1 MTPCPIFLCS
11 FHNIFTAHGSLGL
24 ILQATR
30 GNAPAI
36 KDWINGEPEMKQ
48 LYLFGV
54 APTLILLA
62 ILGAANAELVVDDG
76 PSFASAAEET
86 VTLWVPPST
95 SSLPEEVVASDAI
108 DGPGIM
114 QPKKNINKRKY
125 GALPARTHAN
135 SRMDLWLL
143 LLVAVVAGI
152 VSEVFHHRS
161 CNR

>member
-1 MTPCPIFLCS
+1 
-11 FHNIFTAHGSLGL
+11 
-24 ILQATR
+24 
-30 GNAPAI
+30 
-36 KDWINGEPEMKQ
+36 MKQ

-76 PSFASAAEET
+76 PSFATAAGKA
-86 VTLWVPPST
+86 VTLRVAASI
-95 SSLPEEVVASDAI
+95 SSLPGEVVVSDAI
-108 DGPGIM
+108 DGSGIM

-152 VSEVFHHRS
+152 VSEVFHHKS